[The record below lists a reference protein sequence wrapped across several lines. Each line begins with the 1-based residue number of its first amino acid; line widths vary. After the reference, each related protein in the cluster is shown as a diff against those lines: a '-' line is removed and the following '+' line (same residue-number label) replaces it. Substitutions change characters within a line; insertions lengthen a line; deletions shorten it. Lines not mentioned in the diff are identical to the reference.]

1 MYVIH
6 NRKEGRKG
14 EEKEEGQREG
24 ERMEAEKILIL
35 CVVRN

>member
-1 MYVIH
+1 MYVIY
-6 NRKEGRKG
+6 NRKEGRKE

-35 CVVRN
+35 YMVRI